1 MLDAE
6 RDERAARSSRTT
18 SIGASGSRTAVNEAG
33 ASKKMQGRGKSEE
46 HKNLVEIAA
55 LSQHSWVGGNACKV
69 SLGACKPRE
78 ERIGSGDVWL
88 IRGRKDKANTS
99 GLCG

>member
-1 MLDAE
+1 
-6 RDERAARSSRTT
+6 
-18 SIGASGSRTAVNEAG
+18 
-33 ASKKMQGRGKSEE
+33 MQGRGKSEE
-46 HKNLVEIAA
+46 HKEL
-55 LSQHSWVGGNACKV
+55 GGSRSAKPAQLGGRKRCKV
-69 SLGACKPRE
+69 SPGACKPRE